1 MLGSGRRDAQWG
13 PGPYQPPTMLHRK
26 LVTAARLWE
35 PISIAERLNHMPRVV
50 TIVALTVLAACGQ
63 TDGRTTDAGPTAA
76 TPAATETSST
86 SEPDA
91 PPSAPPGAF
100 EPTTG
105 PLSEPPTSSPGGD
118 GTPVSRE
125 APLVAC
131 SEVPYVTTDVLGDLG
146 GSSNPDEIFMG
157 VVRTYGNEHRDV
169 FGAILIDRDAGG
181 TIVLAVTDDPAP
193 HRAAL
198 GRRPR
203 PTDDVGVDPRPAI
216 EDDRPIG
223 EWGVAFDVVQ
233 VDFTEDELLAAQEAL
248 TPLLQDPDVPVDGSS
263 GGGLRNRVELHAAR
277 LVTPD
282 EQRAIS
288 AAVAERVAVEM
299 VCLDA
304 TVVDELPPAIEPGSK
319 LDVIELPGA
328 DGTYPPD
335 IAVECAGIPFTLGAI
350 QPLRPLAN
358 FPELQDTINE
368 ASGSD
373 EFTYIPDQLEWWL
386 LELTDESATVIS
398 PNGSSFTLAPLELTP
413 AGWAVSGLSGEN
425 DCDVRRVLPPG
436 LNGVEWELDPDHPA
450 PTPDST
456 ALHLL
461 VTELGCAGGREMGDQ
476 LLGPQVVETDD
487 AVWIAFAVIPPEG
500 STQPCPGNPPAGVT
514 VDLGAPLGDHEIRDG
529 LTIGPFEELVRYG

>member
-1 MLGSGRRDAQWG
+1 M
-13 PGPYQPPTMLHRK
+13 
-26 LVTAARLWE
+26 
-35 PISIAERLNHMPRVV
+35 SIAERPNHMPRVV
-50 TIVALTVLAACGQ
+50 TIVGLAVLAACGQ
-63 TDGRTTDAGPTAA
+63 TDGRTTDAGPTAP
-76 TPAATETSST
+76 TPVVTETSSPSASPEA
-86 SEPDA
+86 SEPN
-91 PPSAPPGAF
+91 
-100 EPTTG
+100 TG
-105 PLSEPPTSSPGGD
+105 PVSEPPPTSSPAGD
-118 GTPVSRE
+118 GTSVPRE
-125 APLVAC
+125 AALVAC
-131 SEVPYVTTDVLGDLG
+131 SDVPYVTTDVLGDLG

-157 VVRTYGNEHRDV
+157 VIRTYGNEHRDV

-198 GRRPR
+198 AERRPR

-223 EWGVAFDVVQ
+223 EWGVAMDVVQ
-233 VDFTEDELLAAQEAL
+233 VDFTEAELLAAQEAL

-277 LVTPD
+277 PVTPD

-288 AAVAERVAVEM
+288 AAVAERIAVEM

-304 TVVDELPPAIEPGSK
+304 IVVDELPPAIEPGSE

-335 IAVECAGIPFTLGAI
+335 TAVECAGIRFTLGAI
-350 QPLRPLAN
+350 QPLRPLAD
-358 FPELQDTINE
+358 FPELQDTIDE

-373 EFTYIPDQLEWWL
+373 EFTFVPDQLEWWL
-386 LELTDESATVIS
+386 LELTDEWATVIS
-398 PNGSSFTLAPLELTP
+398 PNGSSFTLVPLELTRP
-413 AGWAVSGLSGEN
+413 GWAVSGLSGAN

-436 LNGVEWELDPDHPA
+436 LNSVEWELDPDLPA

-456 ALHLL
+456 ALHVL

-487 AVWIAFAVIPPEG
+487 AVRVAFAVIPPEG
-500 STQPCPGNPPAGVT
+500 SMQTCPGNPPAAVT
-514 VDLGAPLGDHEIRDG
+514 VELGAPLGNREIRDG
-529 LTIGPFEELVRYG
+529 LAIAAFEEIVRYG